1 MLDFSQ
7 VTNQIQ
13 AFTQERERALPRLQA
28 ALREA
33 GDRLRASGET
43 WAQTQEKIAQSRTS
57 WLVAGWTEPPDVV
70 YDAPVRPAVHTV
82 LAADGSQIVSERH
95 DICQCY
101 LLNIGLIALR
111 YGTGERATLTSRPSL
126 DFPDDDLLN
135 VSEGDQATI
144 AGKRLALRRLLAEFA
159 GLSDLMPTGVPTLA
173 LSDGTLILWMLET
186 ETEAFRMQ
194 TLDAF
199 QKHLGMARTQGVP
212 VVGYISQPQSRD
224 VVNSLRVSVCPH
236 DRADCDHH
244 CPNPNKPRQPLSPPP
259 CAYPDRIMDHELF
272 ASLLCPGQRSA
283 VFRSQSKIFA
293 AYRPEN
299 CVTFFYL
306 HTGREVARIEMPAWV
321 SDDPELLALTHA
333 LCWDQCCKGDG
344 YPVALAEAHEQAV
357 VRAAEKTAFFQMMQ
371 RAFVASGQ
379 PVSITQKALSK
390 RARRV

>member
-7 VTNQIQ
+7 VTNQIT

-28 ALREA
+28 ALKQA
-33 GDRLRASGET
+33 GDRLRASGGAWE
-43 WAQTQEKIAQSRTS
+43 QTQAKIAQSRTS
-57 WLVAGWTEPPDVV
+57 WLVAGWTEPPDNV
-70 YDAPVRPAVHTV
+70 YDPPVRPDVHTV

-111 YGTGERATLTSRPSL
+111 YGTGERATLTSRPTL

-144 AGKRLALRRLLAEFA
+144 AGKRLALRRLLAELG

-199 QKHLGMARTQGVP
+199 QAHLHTARTRGIP
-212 VVGYISQPQSRD
+212 LVGYISQPQSRD

-236 DRADCDHH
+236 ERADCDTH
-244 CPNPNKPRQPLSPPP
+244 CPNPNKPRLPTITPP

-272 ASLLCPGQRSA
+272 ASLLQPGQRSA
-283 VFRSQSKIFA
+283 VFRSTSKIFA

-299 CVTFFYL
+299 WVTFFYL
-306 HTGREVARIEMPAWV
+306 HTGREVARVEMPAWV
-321 SDDPELLALTHA
+321 SDDRELLALTHA

-357 VRAAEKTAFFQMMQ
+357 IRAPEKTAFFQMMQ
-371 RAFVASGQ
+371 RAFVVSGQ
-379 PVSITQKALSK
+379 PVAITQKAVSK